1 MKAERPWAASVF
13 EPYPKRE
20 GDMSVAT
27 YAWKIIDARGKVVA
41 YSGRFFDTK
50 VQAGGSM
57 RRALR
62 RIRKGPLE
70 VFR

>member
-1 MKAERPWAASVF
+1 MKAKCPWIASVF
-13 EPYPKRE
+13 EPYPKRD
-20 GDMSVAT
+20 GDNSAAT

-50 VQAGGSM
+50 AQAGGSM

-70 VFR
+70 IFS